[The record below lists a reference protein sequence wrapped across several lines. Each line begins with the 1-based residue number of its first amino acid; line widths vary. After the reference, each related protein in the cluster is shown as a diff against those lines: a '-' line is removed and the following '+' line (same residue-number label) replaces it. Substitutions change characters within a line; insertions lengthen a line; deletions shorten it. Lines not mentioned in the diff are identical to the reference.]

1 LGRNKF
7 AELKPREVQA
17 PKILISVMTILRGE
31 SKMLSKINLPHDNLP
46 MRMKIMRI
54 LKNKIRILL
63 FLMLRQKI
71 IIMRMKMGNYFH
83 LIKNKRKLRR
93 MRSLYL
99 LQEKILNHLFR
110 RIRRR
115 NIQIHKKV
123 KIGIHGCIDPYP
135 IPKR

>member
-7 AELKPREVQA
+7 AELILGEVQA
-17 PKILISVMTILRGE
+17 PRILISLMTILRE
-31 SKMLSKINLPHDNLP
+31 EIKMLSKRNLLQDSLP
-46 MRMKIMRI
+46 MRMKIMGI

-63 FLMLRQKI
+63 FLMLRLKI
-71 IIMRMKMGNYFH
+71 IIMRMKMRNYFH
-83 LIKNKRKLRR
+83 RMKNNRKLIR

-99 LQEKILNHLFR
+99 LQEKILNHLLR

-115 NIQIHKKV
+115 NIQVCKKV